1 MGYNP
6 HKRGAALYHPLLAF
20 CAETKEIL
28 QGWLRSGGVYT
39 SNGVVDFV
47 RQLLAHLPNRTR
59 ILFRGDSGFFVGKLL
74 EFLDDRDHDY
84 LIKGK
89 FKGMKSLLKTKQ
101 WMRIIGNHDWGSTEF
116 TLQYGTWSRSRK
128 FVAVRQEKE
137 IDAKDA
143 DTLFEMKEYDYFC
156 YVLTDE
162 LAPW

>member
-1 MGYNP
+1 MGYNL
-6 HKRGAALYHPLLAF
+6 HKRGAASSHPLLAF

-74 EFLDDRDHDY
+74 KFLDDRDQDY

-89 FKGMKSLLKTKQ
+89 FKGMKSLLETKQ
-101 WMRIIGNHDWGSTEF
+101 WMRIKGNHDWGSTEF
-116 TLQYGTWSRSRK
+116 THQYGTWSRSRK
-128 FVAVRQEKE
+128 FAA
-137 IDAKDA
+137 ILAYN
-143 DTLFEMKEYDYFC
+143 TLRWIALCGGNKI
-156 YVLTDE
+156 LQR
-162 LAPW
+162 